1 MFLWGIWTFTQ
12 IFQADFGNNHANTVC
27 CQWTLKSSETK
38 SCSCWIWRSF
48 HKQNFFTTAPLKY
61 LDIITIYV
69 TGKLNLN
76 VYAATTECSSHWVY
90 NYPITHNN
98 NMSVAVCDVHSE
110 QYILYSYQSL
120 MSCCRRMWEC
130 DSRVSNSAFS
140 SHAQSHTDAL
150 TPPYTPLFVHALGE
164 VVEIPIWGST
174 PASFCVSHLRELCIY
189 LDAPWHFTPRVLIS
203 WRPRL
208 DDHLDPGIL
217 YFFCSC
223 TF

>member
-1 MFLWGIWTFTQ
+1 MRNLNIYTD
-12 IFQADFGNNHANTVC
+12 IFSNNHANTVC
-27 CQWTLKSSETK
+27 CQWTLKSSGTK

-130 DSRVSNSAFS
+130 DSRCQILHSA
-140 SHAQSHTDAL
+140 HMRSHTL
-150 TPPYTPLFVHALGE
+150 MHSHLHTPLCLYTHWVKLSKSRSEDPLRLPF
-164 VVEIPIWGST
+164 
-174 PASFCVSHLRELCIY
+174 VSHTWENCAFI
-189 LDAPWHFTPRVLIS
+189 
-203 WRPRL
+203 
-208 DDHLDPGIL
+208 
-217 YFFCSC
+217 
-223 TF
+223 

>member
-1 MFLWGIWTFTQ
+1 M
-12 IFQADFGNNHANTVC
+12 
-27 CQWTLKSSETK
+27 LKSSETK

-130 DSRVSNSAFS
+130 DSRCQILHSA
-140 SHAQSHTDAL
+140 HMRSHTL
-150 TPPYTPLFVHALGE
+150 MHSHLHTPLCLYTHWVKLSKSRSEDPLRLPF
-164 VVEIPIWGST
+164 
-174 PASFCVSHLRELCIY
+174 VSHTWENCAFI
-189 LDAPWHFTPRVLIS
+189 
-203 WRPRL
+203 
-208 DDHLDPGIL
+208 
-217 YFFCSC
+217 
-223 TF
+223 